1 MKTIEIIAKI
11 FYIENTK
18 REKQD
23 ILQTV
28 TNKTIPAERQRKG
41 KQLKDERGLIA
52 LFVYFCNRSSQTK
65 VKRS

>member
-1 MKTIEIIAKI
+1 MKIHRQRK
-11 FYIENTK
+11 K
-18 REKQD
+18 GKQD
-23 ILQTV
+23 ILLNV
-28 TNKTIPAERQRKG
+28 TNETIPAERQRKG